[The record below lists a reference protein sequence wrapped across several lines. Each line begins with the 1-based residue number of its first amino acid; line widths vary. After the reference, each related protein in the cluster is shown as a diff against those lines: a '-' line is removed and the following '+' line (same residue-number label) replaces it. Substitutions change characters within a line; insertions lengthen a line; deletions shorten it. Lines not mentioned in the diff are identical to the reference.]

1 MTRATTPPAASD
13 QGFTLVE
20 LLTAMA
26 VFGVLMVFVASA
38 MLTGFSAIRD
48 IMQRTESQAQAQ
60 NSAEWAARL
69 LRYAAV
75 PEGQTAVITEATTNS
90 ITFYTYSGTGS
101 KHDVPYK
108 ARLYVT
114 TNANGTKT
122 LNSQVWTPTPVSGG
136 YTWTTTPFT
145 RSLLTVDKEAGK
157 PLTVSVRVCN
167 PTTSCATTRRT
178 VPLLATGVFTLAT
191 GEVPQDVLISIGDP
205 LEPRSVVTQQ
215 VRLVNLA

>member
-1 MTRATTPPAASD
+1 MTRPPPRPAAGD
-13 QGFTLVE
+13 AGFTLVE

-48 IMQRTESQAQAQ
+48 IMQRTDSQGQAQ
-60 NSAEWAARL
+60 NAAEWASRL
-69 LRYAAV
+69 LRYATV
-75 PEGQTAVITEATTNS
+75 PEGQTAVIIDATPNS
-90 ITFYTYSGTGS
+90 ITFFTYSGTGA

-108 ARLYVT
+108 AKLYVT
-114 TNANGTKT
+114 TNADGTKT
-122 LNSQVWTPTPVSGG
+122 LYSQVWTPTPVSGG

-167 PTTSCATTRRT
+167 PTVDCATTRRT
-178 VPLLATGVFTLAT
+178 FPLLASGAFTLAA